1 MFYNLWG
8 DDSGFFAVLSCFTV
22 STEGLWL
29 GVAWRGRGG
38 QEQSVSSGTCS
49 LAASLLSWLVLA
61 QICIPHNALSIVIE
75 ASVFPEDLLPLEH
88 FSS

>member
-1 MFYNLWG
+1 MTQVSLQSSAASRSLLRDCGWG
-8 DDSGFFAVLSCFTV
+8 VG
-22 STEGLWL
+22 
-29 GVAWRGRGG
+29 WRGKGG

-75 ASVFPEDLLPLEH
+75 ASVFPEDLLPLER